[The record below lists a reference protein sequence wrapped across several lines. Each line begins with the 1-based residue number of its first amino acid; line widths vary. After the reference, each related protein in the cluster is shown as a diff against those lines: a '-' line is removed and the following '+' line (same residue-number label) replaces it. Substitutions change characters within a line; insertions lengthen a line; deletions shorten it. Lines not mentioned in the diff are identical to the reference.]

1 MQVKCASSSQCLK
14 LLLKLWNIFLT
25 QNLSWFYLQPCRRNL
40 SSCPLSTVSLFLVD
54 IMEAHRLQSWKNKT
68 PEIQILN
75 LLLISRVRLND
86 LLQSFIFFFAHWDT
100 VTSLTGMVWVIY
112 ERMCVLNLNKI
123 SSFSLVSDTFNVI
136 FITEFFSC
144 YNVCQSTWGQGLCFI
159 HPCVSCW
166 LSESGKSITVLQPL
180 GIKKTRKCL
189 PS

>member
-1 MQVKCASSSQCLK
+1 
-14 LLLKLWNIFLT
+14 
-25 QNLSWFYLQPCRRNL
+25 
-40 SSCPLSTVSLFLVD
+40 
-54 IMEAHRLQSWKNKT
+54 MEAHRLQSWKNKT

-86 LLQSFIFFFAHWDT
+86 LLQSFVFFFAHWDT

-159 HPCVSCW
+159 HPCVSCLTQW
-166 LSESGKSITVLQPL
+166 VWEINYCAPTSGNQKDQEVLAQLIPKIRL
-180 GIKKTRKCL
+180 CICL
-189 PS
+189 ECLLWSLYLLCIPPNMWAVVPHYMLVDDVWKRIN